1 MLDFNNECIPVD
13 PNDVPVKILRTGD
26 KIPVI
31 GLGTFGS
38 DRFTS
43 EQIANAVKDAIGLG
57 YRHIDCAEVYG
68 NEKEI
73 GRALKEVFESGL
85 CKREE
90 LFITSKVWNDRHSE
104 VALACQESLEN
115 LQLDYL
121 DMYLV
126 HWPFPNY
133 HAPGCDGDSRNPNSK
148 PFSVEQ
154 FMNTWRQ
161 MEELVKSGKV
171 RNIGTSN
178 MTIPKFEKV
187 LPLMDILPAV
197 NEMEIHPCFQQ
208 RELFDYCV
216 NRQIL
221 PIGYMPIGSPN
232 RPLRDKAEGDAIDI
246 EMPQIKDI
254 AEKHGVHPAVI
265 CIKWAMKNGHI
276 TIPFSVHKH
285 KITSN
290 LKASFEHPLTNEEY
304 NSINECECGSRLVK
318 GQVFLWEGAN
328 SWKDLWDEDGEIVN

>member
-1 MLDFNNECIPVD
+1 MEKDYSPINTNS
-13 PNDVPVKILRTGD
+13 VPVKRLKTGD
-26 KIPVI
+26 EIPVI

-43 EQIANAVKDAIGLG
+43 EQIANAVKEAISIG

-73 GRALKEVFESGL
+73 GKALKEVFDEGI

-90 LFITSKVWNDRHSE
+90 LFITGKVWNNRHGE
-104 VALACQESLEN
+104 VVLACQESLDN

-133 HAPGCDGDSRNPNSK
+133 HAPGCDGDSRNPDSK
-148 PFSVEQ
+148 PFSVQE
-154 FMNTWRQ
+154 FLDTWKQ
-161 MEELVKSGKV
+161 MESLVATQKV
-171 RNIGTSN
+171 KNIGTSN
-178 MTIPKFEKV
+178 MTVAKFEKV
-187 LPLMDILPAV
+187 LPLMKILPAV

-208 RELFDYCV
+208 RELFEYCLKKGI
-216 NRQIL
+216 Q

-232 RPLRDKAEGDAIDI
+232 RPLRDKAEGDSIDI
-246 EMPQIKDI
+246 EMPQIKAV

-265 CIKWAMKNGHI
+265 CIKWAIKNGHI
-276 TIPFSVHKH
+276 TIPFSTNKD
-285 KITSN
+285 KFYNN
-290 LKASFEHPLTNEEY
+290 LKASFDNPLTDDEY
-304 NSINECECGSRLVK
+304 ASINTCECGSRLVK

-328 SWKDLWDEDGEIVN
+328 DWKDLWDENGVIVS